1 MRQGLTLTLNPT
13 PTLTLTLTLPQAFK
27 DMVAAEYDASKVR
40 DGVFGAMM
48 DVARSAWAGDARDRV
63 TCAGRKPAHI
73 KIKVSAVGFVFSSL
87 SCLISRTKITRS
99 YWHTYTAQYRVT
111 TT

>member
-13 PTLTLTLTLPQAFK
+13 PTLTLTLPQAFK

-48 DVARSAWAGDARDRV
+48 DVALINDGPV
-63 TCAGRKPAHI
+63 TLVI
-73 KIKVSAVGFVFSSL
+73 ESL
-87 SCLISRTKITRS
+87 AQGASPPTSRLR
-99 YWHTYTAQYRVT
+99 
-111 TT
+111 

>member
-1 MRQGLTLTLNPT
+1 MYEVSCSRRDHETRADPHPQPH

-48 DVARSAWAGDARDRV
+48 DVR
-63 TCAGRKPAHI
+63 
-73 KIKVSAVGFVFSSL
+73 
-87 SCLISRTKITRS
+87 
-99 YWHTYTAQYRVT
+99 
-111 TT
+111 